1 MSDIIHND
9 MASEPAAMTYGM
21 SAELRNSRLLNEV
34 QNLSREDKHCLV
46 RFLYDTDEAS
56 LNNFAEL
63 NDDQQ
68 PYTMDEL
75 NARIDEAERERD
87 CGGGK
92 SFDDMMAG
100 FRKELLWLK

>member
-1 MSDIIHND
+1 MSDIVHKD

-21 SAELRNSRLLNEV
+21 SAELRNSSLLTEV

-46 RFLYDTDEAS
+46 RYLYNTDEVG
-56 LNNFAEL
+56 LNSFEEL

-68 PYTMDEL
+68 PYTLEEL
-75 NARIDEAERERD
+75 NARIDEAEEEIDRGD
-87 CGGGK
+87 GK
-92 SFDDMMAG
+92 SFDEMMAG

>member
-34 QNLSREDKHCLV
+34 QNLSREDKHCFV
-46 RFLYDTDEAS
+46 RFLYDTDEAG

-75 NARIDEAERERD
+75 NARIDEAEREID